1 MYNQPILNIHL
12 PIVFE
17 CKPDCAMI
25 THCALKMQVMS
36 GATVLPEGVLKSF
49 VKGEAVV
56 RCTTYVQKKKGV

>member
-1 MYNQPILNIHL
+1 MYNQPILSLNL

-17 CKPDCAMI
+17 CKSNCAMG

-49 VKGEAVV
+49 VGGKAVV